1 MVKNLSEIVLDILH
15 KLEDDAVVNFISKKQ
30 KEMTGDVKIN
40 QILGNGMEYLLE
52 KNDHQNSL
60 PIFLQNQ
67 NYILEHHEMVRER
80 VKKRVSRLFQEFCR

>member
-1 MVKNLSEIVLDILH
+1 MLDILQ
-15 KLEDDAVVNFISKKQ
+15 KLEDDAVVNFISKK

-52 KNDHQNSL
+52 KMTTKTHYQS
-60 PIFLQNQ
+60 FCTNQ

-80 VKKRVSRLFQEFCR
+80 VKKRVFPLSQVL